1 MAIFALMISTKLTR
15 EEMWS
20 RQQISSLDV
29 DYDFWNRKRELI
41 QQMSQ
46 ISQSCLF
53 TVDVFRGRY
62 DFASSGFSD
71 LFGYKPEWL
80 NSIEKNGNFLEDM
93 VHPDDLETLIKMQI
107 DHSHFIYSL
116 EPQYRNDYSNT
127 YKFRMRNAQ
136 QKYLNVISRQRVIQQ
151 DVNGKAWIILGEVN
165 ISPDQGTLD
174 NVQKIT
180 VNLKTGKII
189 YPRNKFD
196 YDTSLSKREI
206 EILKLVRKGYLSKEI
221 ADKLYISLNTVNN
234 HRKNILRKLQVSNSI
249 EAINEAF
256 KSGHL

>member
-1 MAIFALMISTKLTR
+1 MASTQLTR

-20 RQQISSLDV
+20 RQQISRLDV

-41 QQMSQ
+41 RQMSQ

-53 TVDVFRGRY
+53 TVDVFKGRY
-62 DFASSGFSD
+62 DFVSSGFSD
-71 LFGYKPEWL
+71 LFGYKPERIS
-80 NSIEKNGNFLEDM
+80 SIEENGNFLEDM

-116 EPQYRNDYSNT
+116 EPQCRNYYSNT
-127 YKFRMRNAQ
+127 YKFRMQNAQ
-136 QKYLNVISRQRVIQQ
+136 KKHLNVISRQRVIEQ

-165 ISPDQGTLD
+165 ILPDQRSPG

-189 YPRNKFD
+189 HSQDKFD

-206 EILKLVRKGYLSKEI
+206 EILKLVRMGYLSKEI
-221 ADKLYISLNTVNN
+221 ADKLCISLNTVNN
-234 HRKNILRKLQVSNSI
+234 HRKNILRRLQVSNSM
-249 EAINEAF
+249 EAVNAAF
-256 KSGHL
+256 KNVHL

>member
-1 MAIFALMISTKLTR
+1 MVATKLTR

-29 DYDFWNRKRELI
+29 DYNFWNRKRALI

-62 DFASSGFSD
+62 DFASSAFSD

-80 NSIEKNGNFLEDM
+80 NSIEKQGDFLEDM
-93 VHPDDLETLIKMQI
+93 VHPDDLEKLIKMQI

-127 YKFRMRNAQ
+127 YTFRMRNVH
-136 QKYLNVISRQRVIQQ
+136 KEYLNVISRQRVIQQ
-151 DVNGKAWIILGEVN
+151 DVNGKAWIVLGEVS
-165 ISPDQGTLD
+165 ILPDQRPLD
-174 NVQKIT
+174 DVQKIT
-180 VNLKTGKII
+180 VNLKTGEMI
-189 YPRNKFD
+189 YTPNKFD
-196 YDTSLSKREI
+196 YDISLSQREI
-206 EILKLVRKGYLSKEI
+206 EILNLIRLGYLSKEI

-234 HRKNILRKLQVSNSI
+234 HRKNILRKLGVSNSM
-249 EAINEAF
+249 EAIHAIF
-256 KSGHL
+256 RKG